1 MKHNVVI
8 VSLIVVFLAIPLI
21 SVWAVWEG
29 NAGIASSSDFPSAGM
44 YAKSDMFPRNT
55 IVEIRNLET
64 ERTIR
69 AVITGSSGIPGLVA
83 VLSPEAAAALNIKS
97 GTVSRVRIRIPQAVL
112 ERPADGTVSGA
123 TLSSQDSLTSSDPDM
138 NPAAAVAMREV
149 QDPVVPLSSIATNTD
164 TDLIPAS
171 EVPETMP
178 AEVDQSLSE
187 AAPVAAEPVVETES
201 LLMDGAAVVAST
213 EEVSTPPAE
222 EIPEV
227 AQTPE
232 IPPEDIPSEENPA
245 FYEEPEV
252 VLGEVEAVL
261 VPTEPNPPE
270 YAEVTEAESYLDG
283 PAIPVVP
290 VMPEVQNNSVDV
302 EEVPAVEEAPVIAA
316 VPVQPVPIAADTYGE
331 DFPFVSS
338 LQKGSWYVQIG
349 SYAESSSV
357 RSILASWSKR
367 YPLAIERGTV
377 RGKDVMKVLVGPLGK
392 DEYGA
397 ALERLRSSG
406 FKDAFIRKGK

>member
-1 MKHNVVI
+1 MKRNVVI

-171 EVPETMP
+171 EVHETMP

-187 AAPVAAEPVVETES
+187 AASVAAEPVVETES

-213 EEVSTPPAE
+213 EEVSTPPSE
-222 EIPEV
+222 ETPEV

-232 IPPEDIPSEENPA
+232 IPPEEIPSEENPA

-290 VMPEVQNNSVDV
+290 VMPEVQDNSVDV

-316 VPVQPVPIAADTYGE
+316 VPVQPAPVAADTYSE

>member
-1 MKHNVVI
+1 MKRNVVI

-213 EEVSTPPAE
+213 EEVSIPPVE
-222 EIPEV
+222 ETPEV

-302 EEVPAVEEAPVIAA
+302 EEVPVVEEAPVIAA

>member
-1 MKHNVVI
+1 MKRNVVI

-178 AEVDQSLSE
+178 AEVDQSMSE
-187 AAPVAAEPVVETES
+187 AASVAAEPVVETES

-213 EEVSTPPAE
+213 EEVSTPPSE
-222 EIPEV
+222 ETPEV

-232 IPPEDIPSEENPA
+232 IPPEEIPSEENPA

-290 VMPEVQNNSVDV
+290 VMPEVQDNSVDV

-316 VPVQPVPIAADTYGE
+316 VPVQPVPVAADTYSE

-397 ALERLRSSG
+397 ALERLRLSG